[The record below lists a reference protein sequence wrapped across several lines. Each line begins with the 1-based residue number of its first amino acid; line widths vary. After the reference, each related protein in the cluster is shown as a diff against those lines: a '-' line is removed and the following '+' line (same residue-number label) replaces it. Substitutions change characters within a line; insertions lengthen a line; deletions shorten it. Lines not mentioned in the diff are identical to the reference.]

1 MNEKT
6 QKEMNF
12 FQKMLASIKD
22 FEKYPILA
30 SQHFTK
36 VASYLIIL
44 NLFMTVICGLVFSIQ
59 MYQKMGQ
66 VISYIDKEL
75 PNLYYENNELTVE
88 SGEQPIK
95 IAIDDELIQ
104 KIIIDTSKDLSQE
117 NIEEEKDELK
127 QNQVGILLLNDKMY
141 FKLTQSNELIEYTY
155 EDFFAIYGIEK
166 FQKSDIVNYF
176 SGNNMIILT
185 IAFFI
190 TYFIYFFMFN
200 MIMVMMYALFLGIA
214 GYLTAVALRL
224 RLKISAMI
232 KMAVYA
238 LTLPT
243 ILLTI
248 YTVINQVTGFT
259 ITYFDIMY
267 ITVAYIYMIA
277 ALFIIKSDI
286 IKKQQEL
293 TMIIEEQAKI
303 AAQKQAEEEQKEKER
318 QEKEEAERRKKRE
331 EEKKKREKKQDEQK
345 GTDSP
350 QADNV

>member
-22 FEKYPILA
+22 FDQYPILA

-36 VASYLIIL
+36 VASYVIIL
-44 NLFMTVICGLVFSIQ
+44 ILFMTIICGLAFSIQ

-66 VISYIDKEL
+66 AISYIDTQL

-88 SGEQPIK
+88 SEEQPI
-95 IAIDDELIQ
+95 IISLEDEFIQ
-104 KIIIDTSKDLSQE
+104 KIIIDTSKDITIE
-117 NIEEEKDELK
+117 KIEEEKSKLQ
-127 QNQVGILLLNDKMY
+127 QNQVGVLLLHDKMY
-141 FKLTQSNELIEYTY
+141 FKLPQSKELIEYTY
-155 EDFFAIYGIEK
+155 ADFFAIYEIEK
-166 FQKSDIVNYF
+166 FQKNDIVNYF
-176 SGNNMIILT
+176 SGNNTIIMA

-190 TYFIYFFMFN
+190 TYVIYFFMLN
-200 MIMVMMYALFLGIA
+200 MIMTMMYALFLGIA
-214 GYLTAVALRL
+214 GYLTAIALRL

-232 KMAVYA
+232 KMAIYA

-248 YTVINQVTGFT
+248 YTVMNLFTGFT

-267 ITVAYIYMIA
+267 ITVAYIYIIA
-277 ALFIIKSDI
+277 SLFIIKSDI
-286 IKKQQEL
+286 MKKQQEL

-318 QEKEEAERRKKRE
+318 QEREETERRKRRE
-331 EEKKKREKKQDEQK
+331 EEKKKQEKKQDKQN